1 MLLELL
7 NLLLPITILHFA
19 GGYMR
24 YLPFSPFITEEE
36 KGKIFSAFFRLALF
50 NMAWQGLLF
59 CAMGITVLAY
69 KIVLTFG
76 WVPYFLAMF
85 YLLPQYKPQQIF
97 VLGMQAVYMFLL
109 HCLSGLTMILLH
121 PDMADR
127 TPFLAEQMWLYDLYF
142 FLTLPLARPLFLK
155 MMPST
160 RFIND
165 KTYSY
170 YIAVLPLLLV
180 FNVVPTSL
188 IGDLWTPSKLIS
200 WLILL
205 LGFFVFYKY
214 ISLEAKDA
222 EDQIRIRSANELMRK
237 SIEFLRHYALVSQ
250 DSAKEMSLI
259 RHDFRHHI
267 RTLYQLLH
275 EGNIEKSLSLLETFD
290 DNLERTVVHP
300 YCLNPI
306 LNAVLTIYFHKAE
319 DMGIPL
325 TYKINIPPSLPG
337 VESPMAFMIANLLEN
352 AIEASAAM
360 APDKRYLHFHLN
372 VKGSQV
378 VLSIENYY
386 DKPLRFNEE
395 GYPMTTKTGHGLGMI
410 SVASFMKEYKGYHT
424 FTQEKGRVRFE
435 GYFMVDDAMVT
446 RDW

>member
-1 MLLELL
+1 MLLHLL
-7 NLLLPITILHFA
+7 SLLLPITILHFA

-24 YLPFSPFITEEE
+24 YLPFSPFITEKE
-36 KGKIFSAFFRLALF
+36 KQKIFSTFFRLVLF

-59 CAMGITVLAY
+59 CAMGLTVLAY

-76 WVPYFLAMF
+76 WVPYFLAML
-85 YLLPQYKPQQIF
+85 YLLPQYKPQQVF

-109 HCLSGLTMILLH
+109 HGLSGLTMVLLY
-121 PDMADR
+121 PDMSDR
-127 TPFLAEQMWLYDLYF
+127 APYLAEQMWFYDMYF

-155 MMPST
+155 LMPST

-165 KTYSY
+165 KAYSY
-170 YIAVLPLLLV
+170 YIAILPILLV
-180 FNVVPTSL
+180 LNVVPTSL
-188 IGDLWTPSKLIS
+188 IGDLWTPAKLTS
-200 WLILL
+200 WLFLL
-205 LGFFVFYKY
+205 IGFFVFYKY

-237 SIEFLRHYALVSQ
+237 SIDFLRHYALVSQ

-275 EGNIEKSLSLLETFD
+275 EGNIDKSLSLLETLD

-319 DMGIPL
+319 DMDIPL
-325 TYKINIPPSLPG
+325 TYKINVPPSLPG

-352 AIEASAAM
+352 AIEASADM
-360 APDKRYLHFHLN
+360 DTNKRYLHFHLN
-372 VKGSQV
+372 MKGNQV

-386 DKPLRFNEE
+386 DKPLRFSEE
-395 GYPMTTKTGHGLGMI
+395 GYPMTNENGHGLGMI
-410 SVASFMKEYKGYHT
+410 SVSAFMKDHQAYHT
-424 FTQEKGRVRFE
+424 FTQEKGTVRFE
-435 GYFMVDDAMVT
+435 AYFTVT
-446 RDW
+446 DSVGTGD